1 MCYNPKWIYKKGNYK
16 ESNYRGEKGS
26 FYELGTYSKCGS
38 CAQCQAEK
46 NNNWVIRNAY
56 EAKCH
61 DKKCFVTLT
70 YAENPIFLVRKDLQ
84 DFMKRF
90 RFEIN
95 KEYYKNLKKE
105 EKKFRAKIKKWKKK
119 GSILS
124 EKTIRKWLKIKTQ
137 PWREEHKEEYIK
149 VRIFYAGEYGTVKGR
164 SHFHVII
171 YGWEDENAKYL
182 DINKKTNILYQSDI
196 IHKCWGLGRTSYQA
210 FGDHEAPYVAL
221 YNTPQETF
229 KSAYKMTMEKAKEIE
244 KKADNLIRN
253 KKQRENLL
261 IELKAIKEELAK
273 SREKYYLI
281 KEFNGWSQALGW
293 EQFEKEYNKQSF
305 YNFEEYFEDKIF
317 VTPSPWVKKLANEG
331 DIQAAMEM
339 FRREE
344 EIIQSANEE
353 EERQKNL
360 NRTQEKRKKELLE
373 WHENGRKNGEIDTL

>member
-56 EAKCH
+56 ESKAH
-61 DKKCFVTLT
+61 DKKCFITLT

-95 KEYYKNLKKE
+95 KEYYKKYNNV
-105 EKKFRAKIKKWKKK
+105 KK
-119 GSILS
+119 GLS
-124 EKTIRKWLKIKTQ
+124 KEALKIWK
-137 PWREEHKEEYIK
+137 EDHKNEFTK

-171 YGWEDENAKYL
+171 YGWEDEHPRYL

-221 YNTPQETF
+221 YNTPQEAF
-229 KSAYKMTMEKAKEIE
+229 KSAYKMTMDKAKAIE
-244 KKADNLIRN
+244 KKANNLIRN

-261 IELKAIKEELAK
+261 IELKSIKEELAK

-293 EQFEKEYNKQSF
+293 NEFEKEYNQKSF
-305 YNFEEYFEDKIF
+305 YNFEEYIEDKCYA
-317 VTPSPWVKKLANEG
+317 TPSSWIKKLANQG
-331 DIQAAMEM
+331 DYQAALEM